1 MMASRNKG
9 FVASIGI
16 SHVIVLKFL
25 HNSSAVT
32 LFIVPGFHGHSLIV
46 GRVILIEIEIEIN
59 KIKNQFLFVL

>member
-46 GRVILIEIEIEIN
+46 GRDSDRN
-59 KIKNQFLFVL
+59 RDRN